1 MATKTKVIRV
11 VLPEIT
17 SAATVNALVEEI
29 MDFLADMS
37 IAGVAFVEEEEC
49 NDKDSEQ

>member
-1 MATKTKVIRV
+1 MSKTKVIRV

-17 SAATVNALVEEI
+17 STANVNALVEEI
-29 MDFLADMS
+29 MDYLADMN

-49 NDKDSEQ
+49 NGKDSEQ